1 MGKSRYYGIIC
12 KTREG
17 AMNRLMDKKAKTVFL
32 ITLCSAMLIV
42 HAFAR
47 FGTSFFK
54 MELSKTQ
61 NELEESAESSIREA
75 KEKYAGMVSSLRTI
89 AAASVSYTHLDV
101 YKRQ

>member
-1 MGKSRYYGIIC
+1 MWGKSRYYGIIC
-12 KTREG
+12 KTRED

-54 MELSKTQ
+54 TEMSRTQ
-61 NELEESAESSIREA
+61 DELEEMAESGIRET
-75 KEKYAGMVSSLRTI
+75 KEKYAGMISSLKT
-89 AAASVSYTHLDV
+89 L
-101 YKRQ
+101 